1 MVDESNAADN
11 ETPRDGIQKLLKN
24 PVSLIGA
31 ALALVSLANIG
42 FLFLIDVFSKQP
54 SPYVGILGYMLVPA
68 FFVLGILLI
77 PVGML
82 LERRQ
87 LRKRKPG
94 EVAPYPRIDL
104 NKASQRGAVAFFLS
118 FVVVFV
124 VLSAVGSYRAYEFT
138 DSVQFCG
145 QLCHSVMNPEYTAYQ
160 GSPHA
165 RVRCVDCH
173 VGPGATWYVR
183 SKLSGARQVY
193 ATVFHT
199 FPRPIP
205 SPVENLRPAQ
215 ETCEQC
221 HWPKKFHGAQL
232 KVFTHY
238 ASDEANTPRQIRM
251 LIRTGGG
258 DGTNGPTSGIHWHM
272 NIENEISYIAADEKR
287 QVIPFI
293 RVKDLQG
300 RITEYRAQDSKLTP
314 EQIAATPKRK
324 MDCVDCHNRPTH
336 VYIAPDR
343 AVDQSLTSHRMDITL
358 PYLKQQA
365 VAVLTATYATTD
377 AAMQGI
383 ATGMHNFYATK
394 YPDLEKTKQEQ
405 IQAAI
410 TEVQRIYRVTT
421 FPEMKLDWKTHPDN
435 VGHFYSP
442 GCFRCHDGQH
452 VSADGKVVPKNCDT
466 CHEMLGQDN
475 GATMASAK
483 GGTPFQHP
491 VDLGD
496 LTAVSCNDCHTGG
509 VSP

>member
-1 MVDESNAADN
+1 MVDESNAGDK
-11 ETPRDGIQKLLKN
+11 ETPRDGIPRLLKN

-54 SPYVGILGYMLVPA
+54 SPYVGILGYMVVPA

-77 PVGML
+77 PAGML

-87 LRKRKPG
+87 LRKIKPG

-258 DGTNGPTSGIHWHM
+258 DGTNGPTMGIHWHM

-343 AVDQSLTSHRMDITL
+343 AVDQSLTAHRMDITL

-365 VAVLTATYATTD
+365 VAVLTATYPTTD

-383 ATGMHNFYATK
+383 ATGMHDFYSTK
-394 YPDLEKTKQEQ
+394 YPDLEKTKREQ
-405 IQAAI
+405 VQAAI
-410 TEVQRIYRVTT
+410 AEVQRIYRVTT

-452 VSADGKVVPKNCDT
+452 VSADGKVVPKSCDT

-475 GATMASAK
+475 GSTMASAK
-483 GGTPFQHP
+483 GVTPFQHP

>member
-11 ETPRDGIQKLLKN
+11 ETSRDGIQKLLKN

-238 ASDEANTPRQIRM
+238 ASDETNTPRQIRM

-258 DGTNGPTSGIHWHM
+258 DGTNGPTTGIHWHM

-300 RITEYRAQDSKLTP
+300 RITEYRAQDSKLSP
-314 EQIAATPKRK
+314 EQIAATPKRT

-365 VAVLTATYATTD
+365 VAVLTATYPTTD

-466 CHEMLGQDN
+466 CHEMLGQDD
-475 GATMASAK
+475 GSTMASAK

>member
-1 MVDESNAADN
+1 MVDENKVAENDPS
-11 ETPRDGIQKLLKN
+11 RDGIQRLLKN
-24 PVSLIGA
+24 SVSLIGA

-42 FLFLIDVFSKQP
+42 FLFLIDVFSRQP
-54 SPYVGILGYMLVPA
+54 SPYVGILAYMVVPA
-68 FFVLGILLI
+68 FFVLGLLLI
-77 PVGML
+77 GVGML

-87 LRKRKPG
+87 LRKLRPG
-94 EVAPYPRIDL
+94 EVPPYPRIDL
-104 NKASQRGAVAFFLS
+104 NKATQRGAVAFFLS

-124 VLSAVGSYRAYEFT
+124 VLSALGSYRAYEFT

-258 DGTNGPTSGIHWHM
+258 DGTNGPPTGIHWHM
-272 NIENEISYIAADEKR
+272 NISNEITYIAGDEKH
-287 QVIPFI
+287 QVIPYI

-314 EQIAATPKRK
+314 EQIAAATKRK

-336 VYIAPDR
+336 VYIPPDR
-343 AVDQSLTSHRMDITL
+343 AVDQSLTAHRMDITL

-365 VAVLTATYATTD
+365 VAVLTATYPTTD

-383 ATGMHNFYATK
+383 ATGMHNFYSTK
-394 YPDLEKTKQEQ
+394 YPDLEKSKQEQ
-405 IQAAI
+405 IQTAI
-410 TEVQRIYRVTT
+410 AEVQRIYRVTT

-452 VSADGKVVPKNCDT
+452 VSADGKVVPKACDT

-475 GATMASAK
+475 GSTMASAQ

-496 LTAVSCNDCHTGG
+496 LTAVTCNDCHTGG

>member
-1 MVDESNAADN
+1 
-11 ETPRDGIQKLLKN
+11 
-24 PVSLIGA
+24 
-31 ALALVSLANIG
+31 
-42 FLFLIDVFSKQP
+42 
-54 SPYVGILGYMLVPA
+54 
-68 FFVLGILLI
+68 
-77 PVGML
+77 
-82 LERRQ
+82 
-87 LRKRKPG
+87 
-94 EVAPYPRIDL
+94 
-104 NKASQRGAVAFFLS
+104 
-118 FVVVFV
+118 
-124 VLSAVGSYRAYEFT
+124 
-138 DSVQFCG
+138 
-145 QLCHSVMNPEYTAYQ
+145 MNPEYTAYQ

-238 ASDEANTPRQIRM
+238 ASDEANTPRQLRM

-343 AVDQSLTSHRMDITL
+343 AVDQSLTSHRMDISL

-365 VAVLTATYATTD
+365 VAILTATYPTTD

-394 YPDLEKTKQEQ
+394 YPGLEKTKEEQ

-475 GATMASAK
+475 GSTMASAK